1 MEIGNDREN
10 YRELSSNTSHSLINE
25 RVSFPN
31 KNYRME
37 MMLFMKKI
45 ILTTEERYMKEAIR
59 QAKKAEA
66 LGEVP
71 IGCVI
76 EYEGK
81 IIGRGYNRRMA
92 DHTVLAHA
100 EIIAMRKACKVM
112 GDWRL
117 EGCTMY
123 VTLEPCPMCAGAI
136 VQARIPKVVIGSM
149 NPKAGCAGSV
159 LDLLHEDGF
168 NHQVETKIGVLGD
181 NCSQMLS
188 DFFRELREKKKQK
201 KLSAEDEAAGTE
213 KNCTKS

>member
-1 MEIGNDREN
+1 
-10 YRELSSNTSHSLINE
+10 
-25 RVSFPN
+25 
-31 KNYRME
+31 
-37 MMLFMKKI
+37 
-45 ILTTEERYMKEAIR
+45 MKEAIR
-59 QAKKAEA
+59 QAKKAA
-66 LGEVP
+66 AIGEVP

-81 IIGRGYNRRMA
+81 IIGRGYNRRMV

-100 EIIAMRKACKVM
+100 EIIAMRKACKKM

-159 LDLLHEDGF
+159 MDLLHEDGF
-168 NHQVETKIGVLGD
+168 NHQVETQIGVLGEE
-181 NCSQMLS
+181 CSIMLS
-188 DFFRELREKKKQK
+188 EFFRALRVKKKAKKEAQK
-201 KLSAEDEAAGTE
+201 TETEQLQQPPLIQPLSGTAGTPSDQP
-213 KNCTKS
+213 KS

>member
-1 MEIGNDREN
+1 MTR
-10 YRELSSNTSHSLINE
+10 
-25 RVSFPN
+25 
-31 KNYRME
+31 
-37 MMLFMKKI
+37 
-45 ILTTEERYMKEAIR
+45 LTTDEKYMKEAIR

-81 IIGRGYNRRMA
+81 IIGRGYNRRMV
-92 DHTVLAHA
+92 DKTVLAHA
-100 EIIAMRKACKVM
+100 EIIAIRKACKKM

-136 VQARIPKVVIGSM
+136 VQARIPTVVIGSM

-159 LDLLHEDGF
+159 MDLLHEDGF
-168 NHQVETKIGVLGD
+168 NHQVETRTQVLGEE
-181 NCSQMLS
+181 CSRMLS
-188 DFFRELREKKKQK
+188 DFFRQLRKKK
-201 KLSAEDEAAGTE
+201 AG
-213 KNCTKS
+213 KNGENHEENNP